1 MYIRDGGD
9 RLKITRLVWKFEVCR
24 TSKHLLDKVLILFV
38 RSRSCGELNR
48 GLENLDVPG
57 KGNGFILFACTKR
70 TKSTPKGC
78 DPLDSRGRFKA
89 LSKKILAEF
98 SNGTSRNR
106 LFAQNGGE
114 KALNQCEV
122 QALQRKE
129 LERTSKERPYSLQTV
144 GYGWVRMGDGGQQRV
159 AWDGD
164 KERLV
169 QIESLWL

>member
-1 MYIRDGGD
+1 MYEKNGEYPRG
-9 RLKITRLVWKFEVCR
+9 LR
-24 TSKHLLDKVLILFV
+24 TS
-38 RSRSCGELNR
+38 
-48 GLENLDVPG
+48 GL
-57 KGNGFILFACTKR
+57 
-70 TKSTPKGC
+70 
-78 DPLDSRGRFKA
+78 RGRFKA
-89 LSKKILAEF
+89 LPKKILAKF
-98 SNGTSRNR
+98 SGGTSRNR
-106 LFAQNGGE
+106 FFAQDGGE
-114 KALNQCEV
+114 KALNRCEV

>member
-1 MYIRDGGD
+1 MRRSGAVIFCCLQSKRCMHAGRAAPNGANFP
-9 RLKITRLVWKFEVCR
+9 KGKFQSFLPYFLYFTKSRKKFPKGTSLAACR
-24 TSKHLLDKVLILFV
+24 QRSREAAKDLILPQ
-38 RSRSCGELNR
+38 RSRHCGELNR

-114 KALNQCEV
+114 KALNRCEV
-122 QALQRKE
+122 RALQRKE
-129 LERTSKERPYSLQTV
+129 LERTSKE
-144 GYGWVRMGDGGQQRV
+144 
-159 AWDGD
+159 
-164 KERLV
+164 
-169 QIESLWL
+169 

>member
-1 MYIRDGGD
+1 M
-9 RLKITRLVWKFEVCR
+9 
-24 TSKHLLDKVLILFV
+24 
-38 RSRSCGELNR
+38 RSRHCGELIRSLRN
-48 GLENLDVPG
+48 LEASR

-114 KALNQCEV
+114 KALNRCEV
-122 QALQRKE
+122 SALQRKE
-129 LERTSKERPYSLQTV
+129 LERRLKEQPYSLRTV
-144 GYGWVRMGDGGQQRV
+144 GYGWVRICGVCGGKGLFGKAIRKGLFKQKAFGLRKSV
-159 AWDGD
+159 AFEG
-164 KERLV
+164 
-169 QIESLWL
+169 SL

>member
-1 MYIRDGGD
+1 MSLRWADL
-9 RLKITRLVWKFEVCR
+9 RFAEPRKFPKRER
-24 TSKHLLDKVLILFV
+24 FFV
-38 RSRSCGELNR
+38 
-48 GLENLDVPG
+48 
-57 KGNGFILFACTKR
+57 LFACTKR

-106 LFAQNGGE
+106 FFAQNGGE
-114 KALNQCEV
+114 KALNRCEV

-144 GYGWVRMGDGGQQRV
+144 GYGWVRICG
-159 AWDGD
+159 A
-164 KERLV
+164 
-169 QIESLWL
+169 